1 MYHIE
6 NQTVQFVKHKLICMI
21 TYIKIYQVVIMFWRQ
36 YSIADIKG

>member
-1 MYHIE
+1 
-6 NQTVQFVKHKLICMI
+6 MI